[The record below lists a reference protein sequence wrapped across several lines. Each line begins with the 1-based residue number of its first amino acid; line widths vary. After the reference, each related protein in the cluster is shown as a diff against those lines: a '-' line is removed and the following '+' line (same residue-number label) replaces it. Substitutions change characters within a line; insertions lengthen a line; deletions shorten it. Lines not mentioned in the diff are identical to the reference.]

1 MMLSDKQLNWFKNLT
16 QLDGVSG
23 NEHAVAAYLQ
33 QEYTKLGV
41 DDIIRDNLGSIMAV
55 RYSKKENAP
64 KLMILGHM
72 DEVGFLVKE
81 IVETGVL
88 KIHPVGGW
96 FNQTLLSHR
105 VRVTT
110 RKGDVY
116 PGTIGSI
123 PPHMLSEAERAKPM
137 DIPQMLVDIGATSAQ
152 EVKAWGVQPGDMI
165 VLDGSFEVLNNGKRL
180 LSKAFDNRYGC
191 VMGLDILDALS
202 GHDLEY
208 DLYVGASVQEEV
220 GLRGAQTITQKVKP
234 DIAVILDCSPAND
247 ATDRNAIGKL
257 GEGVLVRMADSSMI
271 ATKDLIYKLV
281 DICEEDGIAHQYY
294 FSPGGTDAGIVHK
307 SHEGIKTL
315 TCCLCARNIHTSS
328 SILDTDDYA
337 NAKKALVRFVDIET
351 WRDVVCEK

>member
-1 MMLSDKQLNWFKNLT
+1 MLTDKQLNWFKNLT

-23 NEHAVAAYLQ
+23 HEHAVAAYLH

-41 DDIIRDNLGSIMAV
+41 DEIIRDNLGSIMAV

-81 IVETGVL
+81 ILETGVL

-123 PPHMLSEAERAKPM
+123 PPHMLSEADRAKPM
-137 DIPQMLVDIGATSAQ
+137 DIPQMLVDIGAVNAN

-165 VLDGSFEVLNNGKRL
+165 VLDGSFEVLNDGKRL

-202 GHDLEY
+202 GQDLDF

-247 ATDRNAIGKL
+247 ATDRKAIGKL

-281 DICEEDGIAHQYY
+281 DICEEDGIAHQFY

-307 SHEGIKTL
+307 SNEGIKTL